1 MTHRL
6 VYNTST
12 LRIYVADHLFCHD
25 NQKLDS
31 LGITDAFATSE
42 YQVVSRPRDAVP
54 FIRSEFVSWGHF
66 YIGDDELMYDA
77 RDLVVRRLND
87 LCEVILKIRDYNIA
101 SARDVN
107 YEPRVVVIYDGTGR
121 DSAMLAAAYFVIYR
135 SGTHSGPPTAKVA
148 EFQRIYFTPADK
160 EDEVRIIREFHAGI
174 REDKDILRFAEL
186 KDKLALKNLS
196 FRVILDP
203 TYKKNLFYD

>member
-6 VYNTST
+6 VYNTNT
-12 LRIYVADHLFCHD
+12 LKIYVADHLFCHD

-42 YQVVSRPRDAVP
+42 YQVVSRPKDKVP

-66 YIGDDELMYDA
+66 YIGDDEVLYDA
-77 RDLVVRRLND
+77 RDLVIRRLND
-87 LCEVILKIRDYNIA
+87 LSQVILKIRDSNIA
-101 SARDVN
+101 SAHDAN

-121 DSAMLAAAYFVIYR
+121 DSAMLAAAYFVLYK
-135 SGTHSGPPTAKVA
+135 SGTHSGPTTAKVA
-148 EFQRIYFTPADK
+148 EFQRIYFTQADK
-160 EDEVRIIREFHAGI
+160 EDEVRILREFNSGT
-174 REDKDILRFAEL
+174 RDDKSMARFAEL
-186 KDKLALKNLS
+186 KNKIALKILS

-203 TYKKNLFYD
+203 MQQRNLFYD